1 QVQLGCYSCFIL
13 MGVNGMSKQ
22 VGWAA
27 VLAEF
32 LTNESAQ
39 MKRYEARQL
48 APTNIKASEADAVM
62 ANEMLAASIAQDA
75 ACGVL
80 QDVGGKY
87 WDPTATLGELIAQGQ
102 LKVGDTEAIQAALDT
117 MVEGVTAPVE

>member
-1 QVQLGCYSCFIL
+1 
-13 MGVNGMSKQ
+13 
-22 VGWAA
+22 
-27 VLAEF
+27 
-32 LTNESAQ
+32 

-48 APTNIKASEADAVM
+48 APTNIKASESEAVKSN
-62 ANEMLAASIAQDA
+62 AMLAASIAQDA

-87 WDPTATLGELIAQGQ
+87 WDPTATLGEIIGQGQ
-102 LKVGDTEAIQAALDT
+102 LTIGDTEAIQAALDT